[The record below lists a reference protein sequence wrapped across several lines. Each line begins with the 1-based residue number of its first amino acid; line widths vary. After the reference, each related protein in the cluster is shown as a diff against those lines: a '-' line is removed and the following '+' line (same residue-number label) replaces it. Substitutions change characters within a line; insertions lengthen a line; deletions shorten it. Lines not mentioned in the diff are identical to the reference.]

1 MSELCQPVNG
11 RMAAQFIK
19 QLIRRFVAGG
29 FALVAAQLVCLA
41 AVAAETRSWTEIL
54 AAARGQTVQWNAWAG
69 DEANNAFIAWVGAEL
84 KRQFAVGINH
94 VKLRET
100 SEAVTRVIAEKGAGR
115 DYGGSIDLI
124 WINGPN
130 FLSMKEQGLLHGP
143 FTHVLPN
150 IDLVDTVHKP
160 STVVDFTTL
169 VDGLAAPWRM
179 AKLVF
184 VYDSAV
190 TQASELPRSIPA
202 MLAWAKKHPG
212 RFTHPN
218 VSNFLGATF
227 LKQALYELAPDPT
240 VLQKPATK
248 EIFAPAI
255 APLWDWY
262 DALRP
267 TLWRHGQEFP
277 ESGPAQRQLLN
288 DGEIDLSISFNPAE
302 AALSIA
308 NKLLPETARVFVLDR
323 GTIGNTSF
331 VAIPY
336 NATNKEG
343 AMIVANFLLEPAT
356 QARAQ
361 DPKHLGTFSVLDFAK
376 LAPEDQARFAKLS
389 KNPAMPS
396 SEDLGRM
403 LLEPHSSWMTQI
415 TVEWEKRYVR

>member
-1 MSELCQPVNG
+1 MRLCRPING
-11 RMAAQFIK
+11 RIAAELIM
-19 QLIRRFVAGG
+19 QLIRRFVAGA
-29 FALVAAQLVCLA
+29 FTLVSVQLVCIV
-41 AVAAETRSWTEIL
+41 AVAAEIRSWSEIL

-69 DEANNAFIAWVGAEL
+69 DEANNAFIAWVGVEV
-84 KRQFAVGINH
+84 KRQFGVAINH
-94 VKLRET
+94 VKLRDT

-115 DYGGSIDLI
+115 NYGGSVDLI

-130 FLSMKEQGLLHGP
+130 FLSMKEQALLHGP
-143 FTHVLPN
+143 FTRVLPN
-150 IDLVDTVHKP
+150 IGLVDTVNKP
-160 STVVDFTTL
+160 STVIDFTTR

-179 AKLVF
+179 AQIVF
-184 VYDSAV
+184 IYDCAV

-202 MLAWAKKHPG
+202 MLAWAKKRPG

-227 LKQALYELAPDPT
+227 LKQALYELAPDPI

-248 EIFAPAI
+248 ELFATAT

-288 DGEIDLSISFNPAE
+288 DGEIDLGISFNPAE

-308 NKLLPETARVFVLDR
+308 NKLLPQTARVFVLDG

-343 AMIVANFLLEPAT
+343 AMVVANFLLEPAT

-361 DPKHLGTFSVLDFAK
+361 DPQYLGTFSVLDLAK

-389 KNPAMPS
+389 KDPAMPS
-396 SEDLGRM
+396 SEELGKI

-415 TVEWEKRYVR
+415 MLEWEKRYVR